1 MYDLLGIT
9 LLKSLRPIFRKNVME
24 SIDTYSY
31 LLLNT
36 IFICIFIVLYFYYL
50 HVKEI
55 KFTSI
60 VDNCKNMNCIQLIS
74 MILISFLTVLSTV
87 ILMNQNNIS
96 SISGTIMKSLSTIIL
111 VLIGIFLY
119 REKYSY
125 IQLYGVLLT
134 IVGIFFISSK

>member
-9 LLKSLRPIFRKNVME
+9 LLKSIRPIFRKNVME

-50 HVKEI
+50 NTKDI
-55 KFTSI
+55 KFTN
-60 VDNCKNMNCIQLIS
+60 VVENCKNMNCIQVVS
-74 MILISFLTVLSTV
+74 MILISFLTVFSTV
-87 ILMNQNNIS
+87 ILMNQSNIS
-96 SISGTIMKSLSTIIL
+96 SISATIMKSLSTIVL
-111 VLIGIFLY
+111 VVIGIFLY

-134 IVGIFFISSK
+134 IIGIFFISSK